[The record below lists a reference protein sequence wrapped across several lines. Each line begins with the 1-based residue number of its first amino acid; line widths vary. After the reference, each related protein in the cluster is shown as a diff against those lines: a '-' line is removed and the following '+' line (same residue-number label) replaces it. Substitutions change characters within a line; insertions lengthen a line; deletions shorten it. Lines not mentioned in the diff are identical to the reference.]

1 MSIISSAVT
10 LLAATKV
17 AIPTKNDSSM
27 SPLFIAIIVVLIIWA
42 LYNAA
47 SSTETSSRDKRD
59 PANLHGA
66 DNYGP
71 SYKQTSKS
79 KLTALSTGFIS
90 ARGRSTSTPTIL

>member
-10 LLAATKV
+10 LLAATEV
-17 AIPTKNDSSM
+17 AIPTKNDSSL

-47 SSTETSSRDKRD
+47 SSTEISSRDKRD

-71 SYKQTSKS
+71 
-79 KLTALSTGFIS
+79 LTNKRQSQN
-90 ARGRSTSTPTIL
+90 